1 MTSQQASHAAT
12 PTMDQKLF
20 AKLMATYLNDNP
32 RMKHLAKEVEDGQ
45 TQTPADVKV
54 LSQEAGQ
61 NLGEIE

>member
-1 MTSQQASHAAT
+1 
-12 PTMDQKLF
+12 MDQKLF

-54 LSQEAGQ
+54 LSQEAG
-61 NLGEIE
+61 